1 MVDSEQKL
9 PLVKHFGLLM
19 GPIGDK
25 ELLLPEP
32 GVTVGLLVHD
42 T

>member
-9 PLVKHFGLLM
+9 PLLKHFGLLM

-25 ELLLPEP
+25 ELPEP
-32 GVTVGLLVHD
+32 GVTVGLLEHD

>member
-1 MVDSEQKL
+1 
-9 PLVKHFGLLM
+9 M

-42 T
+42 TEEEKHKSA